1 MTRSSSAAD
10 PQPRST
16 TNQPDWSNPHLLL
29 GPFQSL
35 TSIVFAKHKHPHAIA
50 VDCYNY
56 IIEMVSKHAKSV

>member
-1 MTRSSSAAD
+1 LVKSSSSIRAL
-10 PQPRST
+10 SI
-16 TNQPDWSNPHLLL
+16 
-29 GPFQSL
+29 SL